1 MPEKLFL
8 TQLKQ
13 GEGEAGGGIE
23 LLTEMKE
30 EGL

>member
-13 GEGEAGGGIE
+13 GEGEAGEVE

>member
-13 GEGEAGGGIE
+13 GKGRQGEVE